1 MEKGFKVTTFSIP
14 ASAFDPVVDVKQL
27 RLGNWLQSFI
37 IMDDGT
43 GHISKRCIMPFRVDL
58 KTMEILSDSQ
68 GRHFATMEPI
78 SLSPELLEKA
88 GFEMM
93 PNSFMASKVIRA
105 GFRIG
110 YHNGNASECS
120 LFQHG
125 IEFPLA
131 AGQVKYLHSLQN
143 LYFALSGEELEI
155 NL

>member
-43 GHISKRCIMPFRVDL
+43 GHISKRCVMPFQADL

-88 GFEMM
+88 GFTYEGERDGQ
-93 PNSFMASKVIRA
+93 PTYTKWEDVSC
-105 GFRIG
+105 FRITKG
-110 YHNGNASECS
+110 A
-120 LFQHG
+120 G
-125 IEFPLA
+125 IRNYYYIPCYPTV
-131 AGQVKYLHSLQN
+131 QVRNLHQLQN
-143 LYFALSGEELEI
+143 LYFALMEQELEI
-155 NL
+155 SL